1 MQHRSHED
9 RIVTGQPNLWD
20 PPAAPRKR
28 RRHRT
33 ATTSSDALD
42 RVRPVRPR
50 VRQIVLDTVRGYG
63 PMTRHEIAD
72 ATGISLQSVCGRVAE
87 LMSSGEIREQVV
99 AGRKIVR
106 DGRHVLVATITQTQR
121 AG

>member
-1 MQHRSHED
+1 
-9 RIVTGQPNLWD
+9 
-20 PPAAPRKR
+20 
-28 RRHRT
+28 
-33 ATTSSDALD
+33 
-42 RVRPVRPR
+42 
-50 VRQIVLDTVRGYG
+50 
-63 PMTRHEIAD
+63 MTRHEIAD

-106 DGRHVLVATITQTQR
+106 DGRHVLIATITQTQR